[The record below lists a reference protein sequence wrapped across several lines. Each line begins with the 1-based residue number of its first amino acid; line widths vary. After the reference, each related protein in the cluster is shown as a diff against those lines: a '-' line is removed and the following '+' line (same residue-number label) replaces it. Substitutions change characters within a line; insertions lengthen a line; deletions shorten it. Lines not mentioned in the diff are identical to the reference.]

1 MRRTTFRPR
10 WYPSSAHRP
19 HLRDRADVDVE
30 LIVVDNNST
39 DGTVEVA
46 EAMGATVVGEPVQGI
61 GRARNCGASVAQG
74 DVLIFV
80 DADVI
85 LPPTLFEAI
94 YTAMS
99 DPACVGGGVEVEYR
113 PQRLVIRLYLR
124 GWRYL
129 ARLTG
134 MVQGATQFC
143 RRSAFQSVGG
153 YDENVWMGEDVN
165 LFWSL
170 KKLAK
175 ATGQR
180 VQVVRTP
187 KVLPSTRR
195 FDKLPVWKVLL
206 FTNPALHH
214 AVSPME
220 VCVGGLVPATSAL
233 GHDDRNM
240 DASAHQFSSGFAVG
254 RTGTSYPANW
264 PDHLAIVAF
273 RTCLGRKDRLCPR
286 ARAGGRG
293 YRCADIVFVSVGP
306 VLGGEARALGQQHA
320 VLAGEAGRV
329 YEVAL
334 LFDLKLDSLG
344 GVLQPREDHAGRG
357 VEPAR
362 RQSVHD
368 RLLCQLVGLNH
379 HPAAAGIRH
388 PRGEV
393 VIVVRVVGG
402 HSEDRPGRS

>member
-1 MRRTTFRPR
+1 MKLSVIIPAFNEAD
-10 WYPSSAHRP
+10 YLPSTLVSIQRASA

-46 EAMGATVVGEPVQGI
+46 FAMGATVVGEPVQGI

-206 FTNPALHH
+206 FTNPLFIT
-214 AVSPME
+214 
-220 VCVGGLVPATSAL
+220 L
-233 GHDDRNM
+233 
-240 DASAHQFSSGFAVG
+240 
-254 RTGTSYPANW
+254 
-264 PDHLAIVAF
+264 F
-273 RTCLGRKDRLCPR
+273 RRWKSVW
-286 ARAGGRG
+286 
-293 YRCADIVFVSVGP
+293 ADWYQRP
-306 VLGGEARALGQQHA
+306 VR
-320 VLAGEAGRV
+320 
-329 YEVAL
+329 
-334 LFDLKLDSLG
+334 
-344 GVLQPREDHAGRG
+344 
-357 VEPAR
+357 
-362 RQSVHD
+362 
-368 RLLCQLVGLNH
+368 
-379 HPAAAGIRH
+379 
-388 PRGEV
+388 
-393 VIVVRVVGG
+393 
-402 HSEDRPGRS
+402 